1 MIKEVYLESE
11 KEKIKKL
18 LEENDLKQDDLIE
31 KTFYFQDGDAIVG
44 TVSLYKNIIKCLA
57 VSQAF
62 QNEGYAEKLV
72 GEAIKYLQSQ
82 NIYHYMV
89 YTKTKYEK
97 VFISLNFSKIIQTDN
112 VVLLEGGITNITK
125 ELNKIKK
132 QIEGKF
138 NIDVDQSDI
147 ACMVING
154 NPITNGHIRLLEE
167 ALKEHKYLILFLLE
181 EDLSYFSFKERMAF
195 AYLSTLPYKNVLC
208 LPSTKYLVSSLTF
221 PGYFL
226 KTENEKNKEWAKV
239 DAQVYQEYFQK
250 ILNIKK
256 RYIGSEVKGY
266 MQVYNETLK
275 EILGEKITEVK
286 RFDDISA
293 SNIRKLISEGKIE
306 EALTD
311 VPNGC
316 KMLVRESIKQKHE

>member
-1 MIKEVYLESE
+1 MVKEVYLESE
-11 KEKIKKL
+11 REAVNKL
-18 LEENDLKQDDLIE
+18 LEENDLKQDDLID
-31 KTFYFQDGDAIVG
+31 KTFYFQEDGVFVG

-57 VSQAF
+57 VSQLY
-62 QNEGYAEKLV
+62 QNEGYAEKLIN
-72 GEAIKYLQSQ
+72 EAIKYLQSQ

-97 VFISLNFSKIIQTDN
+97 VFTSLNFSKIIQTDN

-125 ELNKIKK
+125 ELAKIK
-132 QIEGKF
+132 QRIEGHF
-138 NIDVDQSDI
+138 NIDVNKSNI
-147 ACMVING
+147 GALVING

-167 ALKEHKYLILFLLE
+167 ALKNHEYLILFILE
-181 EDLSYFSFKERMAF
+181 EDLSYFSFKERLTF

-226 KTENEKNKEWAKV
+226 KTENDKNKEWAKV
-239 DAQVYQEYFQK
+239 DALIYQEYFQK

-256 RYIGSEVKGY
+256 RYIGSEIKGY

-275 EILGEKITEVK
+275 EILGEGITELK
-286 RFDDISA
+286 RFDEISA
-293 SNIRKLISEGKIE
+293 SNIRQLISEGKIE

-316 KMLVRESIKQKHE
+316 KMLVREAINRRYE